1 MVCVLTDALLIT
13 KAIATA
19 QLLLSCVVPA
29 VVGTTR
35 SSDMTGFEASGGW
48 VFWVGGSAF
57 NVGPYEIS
65 TAGT

>member
-19 QLLLSCVVPA
+19 QLLLSSVVAA

-35 SSDMTGFEASGGW
+35 ISDMMGFEASSGW
-48 VFWVGGSAF
+48 VFWVGGLAL
-57 NVGPYEIS
+57 NVGL
-65 TAGT
+65 